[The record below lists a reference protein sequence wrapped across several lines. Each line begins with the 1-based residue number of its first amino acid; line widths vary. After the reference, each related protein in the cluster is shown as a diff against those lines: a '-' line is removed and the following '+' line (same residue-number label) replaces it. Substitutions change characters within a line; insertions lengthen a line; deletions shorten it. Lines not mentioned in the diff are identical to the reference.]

1 MNIPAKPW
9 TRHQPPRRILAIRLQ
24 AMGDVVITLPYLRGL
39 RESLPPSTELDLL
52 TREETKG
59 IPGSIHLFDN
69 VYALGGGRDHK
80 KIMLHTLMML
90 PRLLLRRYDVIL
102 DLQNNIY
109 SDIVRKTLRP
119 KAWAMYDKY
128 SPVSAAERY
137 RLTIGAVGL
146 GPNQASHSLLLKD
159 ATKGL
164 DLLYNKGWNGVDD
177 LVALNPAGAFI
188 TRNWDIDSFAAFAR
202 LWLLQRPR
210 TQFIVLGTSFIAA
223 KAAELRRQLGSRL
236 LDLTGQTTTEE
247 AFSILRH
254 VKLILSEDSGLMHM
268 AWISGVPTLALFGST
283 RSDWSRPVGD
293 HTLLLSS
300 SDLPCGGCMQATCRF
315 GDVHCLTR
323 YTPEL
328 VLSHALALAG
338 AGTAGSG

>member
-1 MNIPAKPW
+1 MNIPARPW
-9 TRHQPPRRILAIRLQ
+9 TRQQPPRRILAIRLQ

-119 KAWAMYDKY
+119 KGWALYDRY

-137 RLTIGAVGL
+137 RLTIEAAGL
-146 GPNQASHSLLLKD
+146 GPNQASHSLQLKD
-159 ATKGL
+159 ATQGL
-164 DLLYNKGWNGVDD
+164 GLLYDKGWNGADD

-188 TRNWDIDSFAAFAR
+188 TRNWDIKNYAAFAR

-210 TQFIVLGTSFIAA
+210 PTGEVARGIVRAPVEDAPPLA
-223 KAAELRRQLGSRL
+223 LL
-236 LDLTGQTTTEE
+236 LDDL
-247 AFSILRH
+247 AAVLRARH
-254 VKLILSEDSGLMHM
+254 AHLLED
-268 AWISGVPTLALFGST
+268 
-283 RSDWSRPVGD
+283 RPG
-293 HTLLLSS
+293 
-300 SDLPCGGCMQATCRF
+300 
-315 GDVHCLTR
+315 
-323 YTPEL
+323 
-328 VLSHALALAG
+328 ALALRVPRTRQELSTSIDLEPDYVIA
-338 AGTAGSG
+338 TPLYNDVPHLVLP